1 MRSKIFRK
9 FFINLL
15 SAKILLTG
23 GVLVST
29 WTLPV
34 FAQKFSE
41 QKFPGV
47 IESLE
52 ELIEIDR
59 TRFNKKQTLIASN
72 PKLASELVKVENF
85 QLDSD
90 FVQSVLFHSD
100 KRFTKLMS
108 ENPCGFP
115 ALLDTELLRNASGK
129 LTDVIVNYAKNDK
142 TELAIMPKKDFLEY
156 FYKKECKENE
166 RYKGLFSSE
175 KIKNT
180 FSGIPIIHPKI
191 ENECQS
197 ILEAWQKDP
206 QMPYLCDVIENVANG
221 DKAQL
226 ELMRAQGNPRTRNEL
241 TNAVALAESYR
252 KRIPEASLVYF
263 KNVCETLASP
273 VQFCSSYF
281 NQSYW
286 TKVVNRQAE
295 KFDLLPRCQN
305 ILKKE
310 MITPKELE
318 TCAYQ
323 FNSNNELCLYEKRD
337 THQSLTPKPTC
348 SLISK
353 ALNYSR
359 LYRGYN
365 DCPNLIGNEG
375 ITNTARL
382 LFHLSDDFRKN
393 FSQSSDNKLSCLS
406 NPTAAFAKLTLD
418 FEAKA
423 AWGQK
428 VCYDDTINKVEVCL
442 PIIMGSSSNSPYSE
456 EKQIHAILYK
466 TKGIEKST
474 KCEVISRDEF
484 NPIILK
490 FKFGCFIIYNPENCY
505 GVNCPKKIFFNERE
519 ITHIRYS
526 FSNDFDYFPSSV
538 AKERYA
544 MSSLIDNTLS
554 LSSAKITNITSLRFY
569 LNQGPNYIIHGM
581 GCAEDLL
588 PSFFQKDFM
597 SQCSPVSFIVDG
609 LIEKSGR
616 ASLVMR
622 TSLDDLHTP
631 RIIDWN
637 YLYSS
642 VRSYQELHPLKFWG
656 LYVVKK

>member
-1 MRSKIFRK
+1 MRSKIFHK
-9 FFINLL
+9 FFINQL
-15 SAKILLTG
+15 SANI
-23 GVLVST
+23 VLVAGI
-29 WTLPV
+29 V
-34 FAQKFSE
+34 FAIPAFSQE
-41 QKFPGV
+41 KNSNDKFPGV

-52 ELIEIDR
+52 ELIDIDR
-59 TRFNKKQTLIASN
+59 VRFNKKQTLIASN
-72 PKLASELVKVENF
+72 PKLATELFKVDNF
-85 QLDSD
+85 QLDTD

-100 KRFTKLMS
+100 KRFIKLMS

-115 ALLDTELLRNASGK
+115 ALLDTNLLKNAGGK
-129 LTDVIVNYAKNDK
+129 FSDVIVNYSKNDK
-142 TELAIMPKKDFLEY
+142 TELAIMPKKDFLEN
-156 FYKKECKENE
+156 FYKRECKENE
-166 RYKGLFSSE
+166 RYKSLFSLE
-175 KIKNT
+175 KVKNT
-180 FSGIPIIHPKI
+180 FSTIALAHPKI
-191 ENECQS
+191 ENECPA
-197 ILEAWQKDP
+197 ILETWQKDP

-226 ELMRAQGNPRTRNEL
+226 ELMRAQGNPRTKNEL

-273 VQFCSSYF
+273 VQFCQSYF

-286 TKVVNRQAE
+286 SKVINKQGE
-295 KFDLLPRCQN
+295 KYDLLPRCQN
-305 ILKKE
+305 IFKKE
-310 MITPKELE
+310 MLSPKELE

-323 FNSNNELCLYEKRD
+323 LNTNNELCLYEKKD
-337 THQSLTPKPTC
+337 THHSLTPKPTC

-359 LYRGYN
+359 LYRGHV
-365 DCPNLIGNEG
+365 DCPDLIGNDG
-375 ITNTARL
+375 IVNTARL
-382 LFHLSDDFRKN
+382 LFHLSEDFKKN
-393 FSQSSDNKLSCLS
+393 FSLNSDDKLSCMS
-406 NPTAAFAKLTLD
+406 NSTAAFAKLTLD

-442 PIIMGSSSNSPYSE
+442 PIIMGSSPNSPYSE

-466 TKGIEKST
+466 TKGIEKSM
-474 KCEVISRDEF
+474 KCEVISRDDF
-484 NPIILK
+484 NPQILK

-505 GVNCPKKIFFNERE
+505 GTNCPKKIFFNERE
-519 ITHIRYS
+519 ITHIRYHY
-526 FSNDFDYFPSSV
+526 SNDFDYFPSSV
-538 AKERYA
+538 SKERYA
-544 MSSLIDNTLS
+544 IASLIDNTLS

-569 LNQGPNYIIHGM
+569 FNQGPNYIIHGM

-588 PSFFQKDFM
+588 PSFFQKETIN
-597 SQCSPVSFIVDG
+597 QCTPITFIVDG

-616 ASLVMR
+616 ASLVVR
-622 TSLDDLHTP
+622 TSLDDLHSP
-631 RIIDWN
+631 RIVDWN

-656 LYVVKK
+656 LYVIKK